1 MPGLQQDVHPQADG
15 TAEQGVYV
23 GVEMD
28 SQCAFRFFFLPSP
41 LIAQFAARRESASD
55 ATADSAKAAR
65 EKRVAAFTAAI
76 AENITQFLSYA
87 ASGQGDGMS
96 TCSKP

>member
-1 MPGLQQDVHPQADG
+1 LQQDIHPQAHG
-15 TAEQGVYV
+15 STEQGVYV
-23 GVEMD
+23 GIDVD
-28 SQCAFRFFFLPSP
+28 SQCGSRFSFLPSP

-76 AENITQFLSYA
+76 AENFTQFLSYA